1 MVLVVIAAII
11 LIIILCYIQKFSNV
25 LHEENEKFLNDI
37 DYHTHSLYT
46 ILYSILYYIFRYTY
60 IKCIYVNENV
70 FIHRI
75 SYTYI
80 Y

>member
-1 MVLVVIAAII
+1 MVLVIIAAAII
-11 LIIILCYIQKFSNV
+11 IIFCCIQKFSNV

-60 IKCIYVNENV
+60 TKCIYENENV
-70 FIHRI
+70 FIYR
-75 SYTYI
+75 
-80 Y
+80 